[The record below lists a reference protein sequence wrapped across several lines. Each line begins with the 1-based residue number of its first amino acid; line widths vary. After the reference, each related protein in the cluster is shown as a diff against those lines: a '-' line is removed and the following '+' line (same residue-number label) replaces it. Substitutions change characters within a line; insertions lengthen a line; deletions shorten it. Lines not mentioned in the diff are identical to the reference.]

1 MTPKKVAIYSG
12 VVPTTTFIERLI
24 DGIAAQGHFVY
35 LFGWQ
40 QKSILY
46 AKNVKQ
52 FTYGNKWHKLYLLFR
67 YTILL
72 FLFFASDKKK
82 LDAIISSKK
91 GNKKNLKVKYYPV
104 LYHRP
109 DIFHLQWAKSIDD
122 WIWVQEFGMKIIL
135 SLRGTHI
142 TISPKED
149 EKLAETYRNYFSRMN
164 GFHAVSKSIALEAQ
178 KYGASASKI
187 RVVYSGLPLENFP
200 FVLKSKLNNS
210 LSILSIGRSHW
221 VKGYS
226 YALDACAILQEK
238 NIDFQY
244 TIVGVENDEELLFQ
258 RHQLH
263 LENKVT
269 FKKNVAFEEVK
280 KLIQLTDVIL
290 LPSIEEGIAN
300 VVLEAM
306 ALGTLVVV
314 TNCGGLAEVIVSGD
328 NGFIVP
334 VRNPEA
340 IANEL
345 VQVSKLSLD
354 EYQKI
359 TLCARTTLESQHSDI
374 KMIGDMNELYS
385 AVIQSKL

>member
-122 WIWVQEFGMKIIL
+122 WIWVQEFGMKIFL

-142 TISPKED
+142 TISPKDD
-149 EKLAETYRNYFSRMN
+149 EKLAETYRNYFPKMN

-187 RVVYSGLPLENFP
+187 RVVYSGLPLESFP

-269 FKKNVAFEEVK
+269 FKKNVVFEEVK
-280 KLIQLTDVIL
+280 KLIQLADVIL

-385 AVIQSKL
+385 AVIQFKL